1 MPENQPAK
9 TFKVSISKEL
19 NRLDLIRSWEMLN
32 RLEKQVDNILGKGNW
47 YAVRYYS
54 QEESD
59 GSLTF
64 LIDVVEHKMS

>member
-1 MPENQPAK
+1 MLEPETK
-9 TFKVSISKEL
+9 TFKVNINKEL
-19 NRLDLIRSWEMLN
+19 SKQSAISAWDMLN
-32 RLEKQVDNILGKGNW
+32 RLEKQVDHRLGRNNW

-54 QEESD
+54 REESD